1 MKKCTSCGYENEDEA
16 LYCGKCGQ
24 KMNSCPPPVTSA
36 DSDLGFTLDNAD
48 STVVKEKE
56 SIKNVVIAVVLVL
69 AAISGGFVALNMI
82 HHSETET
89 KEEVKVVE
97 KKSEEKSDAK
107 TAKERLQAQREKDAE
122 MKKERIITF
131 SKLSSAEEFVN
142 ILKKKRMDI
151 SNEMIYSDD
160 LIYEEE
166 LVGVESKAYFED
178 AEYAGM
184 TQSPVA
190 HLTGGTIEICT
201 SKDAAIARK
210 DKVNSINHN
219 QYEYN
224 YIFGNVYVRLDKA
237 LSLDKVLEYEAIF
250 DEMNDCEDNTSSYM
264 RENY

>member
-1 MKKCTSCGYENEDEA
+1 MKKCTSCGYENEDGA

-48 STVVKEKE
+48 STVVKEKK

-69 AAISGGFVALNMI
+69 AAISGGFVALNVI

-89 KEEVKVVE
+89 KEVKVVE

-122 MKKERIITF
+122 MKKERITTF

-142 ILKKKRMDI
+142 ILKKKGMDI

-250 DEMNDCEDNTSSYM
+250 DEMDDCEDNTSSYM
-264 RENY
+264 RTNY